1 MQKKSASIVLAD
13 WHPADI
19 KAELNKKGLTLR
31 ALSLANNM
39 HQDSLKNTLRMR
51 YPRGERIIAA
61 ALGCEPEQIWPS
73 RYVEL
78 NYKVR
83 SPLKVINAVM
93 IVD

>member
-1 MQKKSASIVLAD
+1 MQKKSATKVPAD

-39 HQDSLKNTLRMR
+39 HQDSLKNALRMR
-51 YPRGERIIAA
+51 YPRGERIIAT
-61 ALGCEPEQIWPS
+61 ALGYKPEEIWPS

-78 NYKVR
+78 TYKVR
-83 SPLKVINAVM
+83 GPLQTVNA
-93 IVD
+93 

>member
-1 MQKKSASIVLAD
+1 MQKKSATKVPAD

-61 ALGCEPEQIWPS
+61 ALGYEPEEIWPN
-73 RYVEL
+73 RYAKRMFKAVI
-78 NYKVR
+78 
-83 SPLKVINAVM
+83 PPQAINA
-93 IVD
+93 

>member
-39 HQDSLKNTLRMR
+39 HQDSLKTALRTP
-51 YPRGERIIAA
+51 YPKGERIIAA
-61 ALGCEPEQIWPS
+61 ALGHEPEEIWPS
-73 RYVEL
+73 RYA
-78 NYKVR
+78 KR
-83 SPLKVINAVM
+83 MFKAVIPPQAINV
-93 IVD
+93 

>member
-1 MQKKSASIVLAD
+1 MQKKSAINAPAD

-19 KAELNKKGLTLR
+19 KAELSKKGLTLR
-31 ALSLANNM
+31 ALSLANHM

-61 ALGCEPEQIWPS
+61 ALGYRPEEIWPS

-78 NYKVR
+78 NYKAR
-83 SPLKVINAVM
+83 HPLQAINAVM

>member
-51 YPRGERIIAA
+51 YPRGERIIAE
-61 ALGCEPEQIWPS
+61 ALGYEPEQIWPS
-73 RYVEL
+73 RYIEL
-78 NYKVR
+78 NYKIR

>member
-1 MQKKSASIVLAD
+1 MQKKSATKVPSD

-61 ALGCEPEQIWPS
+61 ALGYEPEEIWPN
-73 RYVEL
+73 RYAKRMFKAVI
-78 NYKVR
+78 
-83 SPLKVINAVM
+83 PPQAINA
-93 IVD
+93 

>member
-1 MQKKSASIVLAD
+1 MQKKSAITAPAD

-31 ALSLANNM
+31 ALSIANNM

-61 ALGCEPEQIWPS
+61 ALGYEPEEIWPN
-73 RYVEL
+73 RYAKRMFKAVI
-78 NYKVR
+78 
-83 SPLKVINAVM
+83 PPQAINA
-93 IVD
+93 

>member
-1 MQKKSASIVLAD
+1 MQKKSATKVPAD

-61 ALGCEPEQIWPS
+61 ALGYEPEQIWPS

-78 NYKVR
+78 TYKVR
-83 SPLKVINAVM
+83 GPLQTVNA
-93 IVD
+93 

>member
-39 HQDSLKNTLRMR
+39 HPDSLKNALRMS
-51 YPRGERIIAA
+51 YPRAERIIAA
-61 ALGCEPEQIWPS
+61 ALGYEPEEIWPS
-73 RYVEL
+73 RYVERK
-78 NYKVR
+78 YKVR
-83 SPLKVINAVM
+83 SPLQSIST
-93 IVD
+93 

>member
-1 MQKKSASIVLAD
+1 MLAD

-61 ALGCEPEQIWPS
+61 ALGYEPEEIWPN
-73 RYVEL
+73 RYAKRTFKAVI
-78 NYKVR
+78 
-83 SPLKVINAVM
+83 PPQAINA
-93 IVD
+93 